1 MSSPN
6 KIIIGLLTL
15 IVVILVAWFV
25 MDYQKTERQ
34 YQTCYEKCGKNFRF
48 GTPSQKIISCR
59 LDCKEKY
66 GK

>member
-15 IVVILVAWFV
+15 IVVIVIAWFIV
-25 MDYQKTERQ
+25 DYQKTERQ
-34 YQTCYEKCGKNFRF
+34 YRACSEKCPKHFRF
-48 GTPSQKIISCR
+48 ASPEIDSCR